1 MDISMILLWLSGIA
15 LVTDFSIYL
24 FSFKYRRYGGHIIGA
39 MAYVILLADLTYSLW
54 LGSCG
59 TPEFRT
65 LLKGVLIVGGIF
77 VFEYTVN
84 TYKYIRQHEKGVAAH
99 RRESIIEDELQRLR
113 KDFDKLSERNA
124 WLQDALNTH
133 TEKQSRK
140 EEAHERRIISNI
152 AYEDTLQL
160 MPEVELTREGFQL
173 YALLTSGYE
182 GEREA
187 KFERKLHNV
196 CEKICSSL
204 EEDEIQALL
213 QIDDEKTTSA
223 GDYYDAT

>member
-1 MDISMILLWLSGIA
+1 MDINMILLWLSGIA
-15 LVTDFSIYL
+15 LVTDFGIYL
-24 FSFKYRRYGGHIIGA
+24 FSSKYRKYGGHIIGA

-99 RRESIIEDELQRLR
+99 RREIILEDELNRLR
-113 KDFDKLSERNA
+113 KDFNKLYERNSL
-124 WLQDALNTH
+124 LQDMLSVH
-133 TEKQSRK
+133 SEKQILK
-140 EEAHERRIISNI
+140 DEAHERRIINNLE
-152 AYEDTLQL
+152 YEDSLQP

-173 YALLTSGYE
+173 YTLLTSGYE

-187 KFERKLHNV
+187 KFECKLHNV

-204 EEDEIQALL
+204 KEDEIKTLL
-213 QIDDEKTTSA
+213 QIDYEKTTSA